1 MTLLLRDP
9 TAEIVSALRPR
20 RPVLDTL
27 VGKCVALLDI
37 GKMRGDEFIGRL
49 ECSWHCDT
57 PLQKADQHPN
67 RSDRDH
73 SRYRAE
79 VSCCRDCS
87 V

>member
-49 ECSWHCDT
+49 EI
-57 PLQKADQHPN
+57 
-67 RSDRDH
+67 
-73 SRYRAE
+73 
-79 VSCCRDCS
+79 
-87 V
+87 